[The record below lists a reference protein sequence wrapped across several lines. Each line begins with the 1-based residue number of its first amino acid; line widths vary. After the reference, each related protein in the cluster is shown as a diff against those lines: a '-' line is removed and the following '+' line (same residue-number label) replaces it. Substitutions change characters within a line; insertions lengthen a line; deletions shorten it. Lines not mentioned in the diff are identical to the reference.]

1 MNSKKAIEKD
11 VVLNET
17 SSKNGIRVIY
27 EWLDSVVISVITVII
42 LFAFVFRVVGIVGD
56 SMNNTL
62 QNGDR
67 IVIFNLFY
75 TPKQGDVVVVSRNV
89 SNNVANS
96 TISNEPIIKRVI
108 ATEGQIVDVQY
119 DENGVGHV
127 FVDGKQYGDSYMKES
142 MYDVFIQNPVS
153 FPQTVPQGHIFV
165 LGDNRNNSLD
175 SRSADLGNN
184 GMIDTRYVLGK
195 AVLRFLPKVS
205 VIKWALHLILVVN

>member
-1 MNSKKAIEKD
+1 MKNRNVIEKD

-17 SSKNGIRVIY
+17 RSKKGIQIIY
-27 EWLDSVVISVITVII
+27 EWLDSVVISVITVIV

-96 TISNEPIIKRVI
+96 TLSNEPIIKRVI
-108 ATEGQIVDVQY
+108 ATEGQTVDVQY
-119 DENGVGHV
+119 DDNGVGHV
-127 FVDGKQYGDSYMKES
+127 FVDGKQYGDSYMKEE

-153 FPQTVPQGHIFV
+153 FPQTVPQGHIFF

-175 SRSADLGNN
+175 SRSADIGNN

-195 AVLRFLPKVS
+195 AMLRFLPKVS
-205 VIKWALHLILVVN
+205 VVE

>member
-1 MNSKKAIEKD
+1 MDNNIINSNED
-11 VVLNET
+11 VVLNEIK
-17 SSKNGIRVIY
+17 SNKVIKTVY
-27 EWLDSVVISVITVII
+27 EWLDSIVISVITVIV

-62 QNGDR
+62 THDDR

-75 TPKQGDVVVVSRNV
+75 TPKQGDVIVISRNV
-89 SNNVANS
+89 TNDVSDS

-108 ATEGQIVDVQY
+108 ATEGQEVDIRY

-127 FVDGKQYGDSYMKES
+127 FVDGKQYGDSYMKEA

-175 SRSADLGNN
+175 SRSADVGDN
-184 GMIDTRYVLGK
+184 GMIDTRYILGK
-195 AVLRFLPKVS
+195 V
-205 VIKWALHLILVVN
+205 

>member
-1 MNSKKAIEKD
+1 MKNRNVIEKD

-17 SSKNGIRVIY
+17 RSKKGIQIIY
-27 EWLDSVVISVITVII
+27 EWLDSVVISVITVIV

-96 TISNEPIIKRVI
+96 TLSNEPIIKRVI
-108 ATEGQIVDVQY
+108 ATEGQTVDVQY
-119 DENGVGHV
+119 DDNGVGHV
-127 FVDGKQYGDSYMKES
+127 FVDGKQYGDSYMKEE

-175 SRSADLGNN
+175 SRSADIGNN

-195 AVLRFLPKVS
+195 AMLRFLPKVS
-205 VIKWALHLILVVN
+205 VVE

>member
-1 MNSKKAIEKD
+1 MNNKNTIEKD

-17 SSKNGIRVIY
+17 KSKKGIQIVY

-96 TISNEPIIKRVI
+96 TLSNEPIIKRVI
-108 ATEGQIVDVQY
+108 ATEGQEVDIRY
-119 DENGVGHV
+119 DDNGVGHV
-127 FVDGKQYGDSYMKES
+127 FVDGKQYGDSYMKEA

-175 SRSADLGNN
+175 SRSADIGNN
-184 GMIDTRYVLGK
+184 GMIDTRYILGK
-195 AVLRFLPKVS
+195 AMLRFLPKVS
-205 VIKWALHLILVVN
+205 VVE